1 MAAAL
6 RRTARRKY
14 AIAFRLGWGA
24 VSGRLDSAVSLVAGW
39 VDEGVI
45 PGAALLV
52 SRGDVGSHVPAVRR
66 LQIGLRTVPGVGGV
80 PVILMSGSDGLLT
93 LLARHCPER

>member
-1 MAAAL
+1 MPTSSHRL
-6 RRTARRKY
+6 RRLHIVR
-14 AIAFRLGWGA
+14 GA
-24 VSGRLDSAVSLVAGW
+24 DQAPFALD
-39 VDEGVI
+39 
-45 PGAALLV
+45 LLV